1 MNDLVERLEHFED
14 HQNEVGDRYGAEVL
28 RYAAIEIRRLTGEV
42 EGRIETET
50 QLVRE
55 IDRLKLENNRLRTAL
70 KRIEVLDYTLDA
82 PIGDEARLT
91 LACQIADEALKEA
104 EDVV

>member
-28 RYAAIEIRRLTGEV
+28 HYAATEIRRLTEEV

-55 IDRLKLENNRLRTAL
+55 IDRLKLENERLLEERDNAEKWAAAVAVENTKL
-70 KRIEVLDYTLDA
+70 REEL
-82 PIGDEARLT
+82 DEARELMK
-91 LACQIADEALKEA
+91 LLLKEA
-104 EDVV
+104 GDE